1 MGASWGKLL
10 TKLKHIK
17 VKHKAVSA
25 HLIRGSR
32 GGQEESGPI
41 KTYSIP
47 TEQY

>member
-25 HLIRGSR
+25 HLIRGGR
-32 GGQEESGPI
+32 GREESGSI